1 MNLLTDRGF
10 FLIPP
15 EVLEDSWSNVRQ
27 LLGTR
32 GNNFPVFSRSHF
44 WMFGRRRHVLG
55 ILYIM
60 KLCMWS
66 CCQRTILPSDMQ
78 NSARILQFHFIHY
91 PPYQKGK
98 TVLGTTNTRKEVVL
112 EKLHWLPAKAREKGK
127 LTNVVKTLINEHSK
141 KQNASS

>member
-66 CCQRTILPSDMQ
+66 CCQRTILLSDMQ
-78 NSARILQFHFIHY
+78 NSAR
-91 PPYQKGK
+91 
-98 TVLGTTNTRKEVVL
+98 LGTTKAGKEVVL
-112 EKLHWLPAKAREKGK
+112 EILHWWPAQACENGK
-127 LTNVVKTLINEHSK
+127 LTNAVKSLINGHSK
-141 KQNASS
+141 K